1 MNVVDMKKV
10 YKSYEGGKI
19 KALNGIDL
27 TITEGEFVSILFSIS
42 QFCHIFQKMIRARF
56 SMASIFLI

>member
-10 YKSYEGGKI
+10 YKSYEDGKI

-27 TITEGEFVSILFSIS
+27 TITEGEFVSIIGEKLR
-42 QFCHIFQKMIRARF
+42 FQLDVQNMTQE
-56 SMASIFLI
+56 